1 MSTKPK
7 TKKEVEKATV
17 RLNDG
22 PEVPLDA
29 FEAAVNRVNQRL
41 RGEDVQDI
49 VSGIGAE
56 NLRAVAEYA
65 VLDLA
70 RALTDGQADI
80 SDTLTKLADER
91 EGDKE
96 LKLTLGFKITWNLDA
111 GAVDTS
117 LSWSVK
123 NKIDASHTLGE
134 PDQPE
139 LFDKVD

>member
-1 MSTKPK
+1 MR
-7 TKKEVEKATV
+7 KERGEVTV
-17 RLNDG
+17 SVNDG
-22 PEVPLDA
+22 PAVPLDV
-29 FEAAVNRVNQRL
+29 FKAAVEKVTNRDRSS
-41 RGEDVQDI
+41 DI
-49 VSGIGAE
+49 DGLLKSIGAE

-70 RALTDGQADI
+70 RALVDGQIDI

-91 EGDKE
+91 DGDKE

-111 GAVDTS
+111 GSVDTS
-117 LSWSVK
+117 LSWSMK

-139 LFDKVD
+139 LPLEKWN